1 MHRSSAFVY
10 IQTRS
15 TKIMLTQSEFLEL
28 QLTQIEL
35 LLIFLLYL
43 FPNSTARL
51 QPVTVEETSINST
64 NIKQRHFQC
73 GALYQ
78 SYEVQRL

>member
-51 QPVTVEETSINST
+51 QPVTV
-64 NIKQRHFQC
+64 
-73 GALYQ
+73 
-78 SYEVQRL
+78 